1 MNIRL
6 LYKITTAMT
15 MYDSHIGPPPPSI
28 REHPKGGPDVIAKAE
43 AKRKRK
49 ADKRKR
55 EALK

>member
-1 MNIRL
+1 MNINL
-6 LYKITTAMT
+6 LYAITSAMA
-15 MYDSHIGPPPPSI
+15 MYGSHTGPTPPSI
-28 REHPKGGPDVIAKAE
+28 REHPKGGPGVIAKAE